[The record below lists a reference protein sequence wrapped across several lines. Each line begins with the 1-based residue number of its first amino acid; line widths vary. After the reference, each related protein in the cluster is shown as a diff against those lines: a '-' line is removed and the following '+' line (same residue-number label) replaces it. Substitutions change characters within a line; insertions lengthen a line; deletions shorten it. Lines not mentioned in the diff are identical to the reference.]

1 MADDRTKII
10 TQANIINRPLY
21 FANLKV
27 KYFYPDMPKLEN
39 KIGSN
44 WIDLYTAEEESFLPG
59 DFKLVPLGVGIILP
73 EGCEAIIA
81 MRSSTYKKYRITQTN
96 GIGIIDNEYC
106 GEEDQWKLPVKAERS
121 VTIPA
126 HTRLCQFRILTNQ
139 PVIMFDTV
147 DHLKDDSRGGFGST
161 GN

>member
-1 MADDRTKII
+1 MHPVFRFCSRS
-10 TQANIINRPLY
+10 NHRP
-21 FANLKV
+21 AV
-27 KYFYPDMPKLEN
+27 
-39 KIGSN
+39 GSQ
-44 WIDLYTAEEESFLPG
+44 S
-59 DFKLVPLGVGIILP
+59 
-73 EGCEAIIA
+73 
-81 MRSSTYKKYRITQTN
+81 
-96 GIGIIDNEYC
+96 
-106 GEEDQWKLPVKAERS
+106 EEDQWKLPVKAERS